1 MKSIYGI
8 FFLIALFCNAGYATH
23 LQGGE
28 IMAAHVSGQTYNIKV
43 RIYVD
48 AQVGGG
54 AADAMQEVTVC
65 LGNGTTRNLPRTTTN
80 PVPGSRSIIAV
91 DFEQQYTFP
100 TTGIFQISAAVDN
113 RTGGMLNLDNSQV
126 TSMFIWT
133 VIDTQVANSTPVLPY
148 LAFDAGVRQV
158 FSVDLKPTVAD
169 SDSISVKVERISK
182 PSPGSCGV
190 RMPDRTYLFP
200 NEISANGTFKV
211 EPALNQLVWK
221 APEVVGNYLFAMVV
235 REWRGGVV
243 ISESYREGTINV
255 TDKPGETVEIPPYES
270 SEYGNPITSIPKT
283 SSAEISMAVEAYP
296 VPTDDFVTVNAYSKK
311 RAVIRLQLIDLNGR
325 IVRETKTIAPEISV
339 QERFDMRNLSH
350 GVYIIKADNATD
362 SVTQKVVR

>member
-8 FFLIALFCNAGYATH
+8 LFLIALFCNASYATH

-28 IMAAHVSGQTYNIKV
+28 IMAAHISGQTYNIKV
-43 RIYVD
+43 RIYLD
-48 AQVGGG
+48 RQQGGG

-65 LGNGTTRNLPRTTTN
+65 LGNGTTRNLPRTITS

-100 TTGIFQISAAVDN
+100 TTGIFQISAAVNN
-113 RTGGMLNLDNSQV
+113 RTGGMLNLDNSLE

-133 VIDTQVANSTPVLPY
+133 VIDTQVANSTPILPY

-169 SDSISVKVERISK
+169 RDSVSVKVHRISK
-182 PSPGSCGV
+182 PSPGTCGV
-190 RMPDRTYLFP
+190 RMPDRSYLFP

-211 EPALNQLVWK
+211 EPALNKLIWK

-235 REWRGGVV
+235 SEWRDGVV

-255 TDKPGETVEIPPYES
+255 SDKPGETVEIPPYES
-270 SEYGNPITSIPKT
+270 AEYGNPVTSVPNV
-283 SSAEISMAVEAYP
+283 SSSEVSMAIEAYP
-296 VPTDDFVTVNAYSKK
+296 VPTDDFVTVKAYSKK
-311 RAVIRLQLIDLNGR
+311 KAVIRLQLIDMSG
-325 IVRETKTIAPEISV
+325 KTIREISTLSPAISV
-339 QERFDMRNLSH
+339 QERFDMRHLSH
-350 GVYIIKADNATD
+350 GIYIIKADNALE
-362 SVTQKVVR
+362 SVSQKVVR